1 MQNKKLNFAA
11 IDIGSNAVRLLIKS
25 VNDGDSPDKMT
36 KTVLLRV
43 PLRLGEEVFGTGSI
57 SDEKEKQLLRTVK
70 AFRLLMKVYDV
81 TAYRACATS
90 AMRDASNGMQIARKV
105 HNKTGIRLEI
115 INGLEEA
122 RMVYDS
128 HIADLLGREGHYIYV
143 DVGGGSTEVS
153 VISNGKLIG
162 SNSYDIGTVRSLGG
176 MVKLADI
183 ESLNAEQTAA
193 LRRKCFESDVK
204 LVVVKNTLLGKALEK
219 VEKADADLV
228 KVLEG
233 PTSIMFTNVAKA
245 PAVLIKEFRKKS
257 EKPVLKAAFAEGC
270 VYVGD
275 DQLDALCNIKSKEEL
290 IADIVALLQSPAKN
304 VISALQAN
312 AGQKIAGLVKTLE
325 SRNN

>member
-1 MQNKKLNFAA
+1 MSETVKSF
-11 IDIGSNAVRLLIKS
+11 IGRVAVVEQEGSAVR
-25 VNDGDSPDKMT
+25 
-36 KTVLLRV
+36 VLLNE
-43 PLRLGEEVFGTGSI
+43 GETMY
-57 SDEKEKQLLRTVK
+57 
-70 AFRLLMKVYDV
+70 A
-81 TAYRACATS
+81 
-90 AMRDASNGMQIARKV
+90 AR
-105 HNKTGIRLEI
+105 
-115 INGLEEA
+115 
-122 RMVYDS
+122 
-128 HIADLLGREGHYIYV
+128 DLLAACGCAYPTKWCQREAK
-143 DVGGGSTEVS
+143 S
-153 VISNGKLIG
+153 
-162 SNSYDIGTVRSLGG
+162 
-176 MVKLADI
+176 
-183 ESLNAEQTAA
+183 
-193 LRRKCFESDVK
+193 ESDVK

>member
-1 MQNKKLNFAA
+1 
-11 IDIGSNAVRLLIKS
+11 
-25 VNDGDSPDKMT
+25 MT
-36 KTVLLRV
+36 K
-43 PLRLGEEVFGTGSI
+43 EEKLVVIDSLA
-57 SDEKEKQLLRTVK
+57 EQLQ
-70 AFRLLMKVYDV
+70 
-81 TAYRACATS
+81 AYP
-90 AMRDASNGMQIARKV
+90 
-105 HNKTGIRLEI
+105 HF
-115 INGLEEA
+115 
-122 RMVYDS
+122 
-128 HIADLLGREGHYIYV
+128 YI
-143 DVGGGSTEVS
+143 
-153 VISNGKLIG
+153 
-162 SNSYDIGTVRSLGG
+162 
-176 MVKLADI
+176 ADI

-257 EKPVLKAAFAEGC
+257 EKPV
-270 VYVGD
+270 YVGD